1 MNGFGPCGPCKPV
14 FRLRTIRFTLSAVS
28 GARVGDIAPWTCAS
42 RASRKGREA
51 TMDETAETFA
61 ANVARYDALM
71 DVVRGRMTSRAFRG
85 DVAVPRQ
92 HIEMVLEAARHA
104 PSGANAQP
112 WHFIVVTD
120 PAVKRRIADYFV
132 DEARQRAKLKMKFPT
147 PNYRGLE
154 TAPGFI
160 VVVADFRYVRAFPV
174 LLDGSDLDRQYQAN
188 AERILL
194 QSVAAA
200 TMSAHLAAAA
210 LGYQVWWVTA
220 IGQESAQ
227 AAMRPLLGVP
237 DDLSIIDIMLFG
249 VPAKPPYKR
258 WKKTLREIASFER
271 FDMAAHQSL
280 DQIDEWVRETRHK
293 VMYRDEA
300 KVD

>member
-1 MNGFGPCGPCKPV
+1 
-14 FRLRTIRFTLSAVS
+14 
-28 GARVGDIAPWTCAS
+28 
-42 RASRKGREA
+42 
-51 TMDETAETFA
+51 MDERTAFK
-61 ANVARYDALM
+61 ANVERYHALM
-71 DVVRGRMTSRAFRG
+71 DVVRNRLTSRAFRS
-85 DVAVPRQ
+85 DAAVPRE

-112 WHFIVVTD
+112 WHYIVVTD
-120 PAVKRRIADYFV
+120 PAVKKKIADYFV
-132 DEARQRAKLKMKFPT
+132 DEARARAKLKMKFPT

-154 TAPGFI
+154 TAPGLI
-160 VVVADFRYVRAFPV
+160 VIAADFRFVRAFPV
-174 LLDGSDLDRQYQAN
+174 LLDGSDLDKLYQAN

-194 QSVAAA
+194 QSVAAS

-220 IGQESAQ
+220 IGQDNAQ
-227 AAMRPLLGVP
+227 KALRPLLGVP
-237 DDLSIIDIMLFG
+237 DDLAVIDIMAFG

-258 WKKTLREIASFER
+258 WKKTLPQIMSFDK
-271 FDMAAHQSL
+271 FDMKNHMTL
-280 DQIDEWVRETRHK
+280 DEIDAWVRETRHK

>member
-1 MNGFGPCGPCKPV
+1 
-14 FRLRTIRFTLSAVS
+14 
-28 GARVGDIAPWTCAS
+28 
-42 RASRKGREA
+42 
-51 TMDETAETFA
+51 MDETAGTFT
-61 ANVARYDALM
+61 ANVARYEALM
-71 DVVRGRMTSRAFRG
+71 DVVRGRMTSRAFRS

-120 PAVKRRIADYFV
+120 PVVKRRIADYFV

-258 WKKTLREIASFER
+258 WKKTLPEIASFER
-271 FDMAAHQSL
+271 FDMEAHQSL

>member
-1 MNGFGPCGPCKPV
+1 MTEPSP
-14 FRLRTIRFTLSAVS
+14 A
-28 GARVGDIAPWTCAS
+28 AAAPP
-42 RASRKGREA
+42 
-51 TMDETAETFA
+51 
-61 ANVARYDALM
+61 RYEALM
-71 DVVRGRMTSRAFRG
+71 DVVRNRLTSRAFRP

-92 HIEMVLEAARHA
+92 HVEMVIEAARHA

-112 WHFIVVTD
+112 WHFIAVSD
-120 PAVKRRIADYFV
+120 ADVKRRIADYFV
-132 DEARQRAKLKMKFPT
+132 EEARTRAKLKMKFPT

-154 TAPGFI
+154 TAPGFV
-160 VVVADFRYVRAFPV
+160 VVVADFRFMRAFPV
-174 LLDGSDLDRQYQAN
+174 LLDGSDLDRKYQEN

-220 IGQESAQ
+220 IGQDDAQ
-227 AAMRPLLGVP
+227 KAIKPLLGIP
-237 DDLSIIDIMLFG
+237 DDLSVIDIMLFG
-249 VPAKPPYKR
+249 VPAKAPYKR
-258 WKKTLREIASFER
+258 WKKTLPQILSWER
-271 FDMAAHQSL
+271 FDRGNYMTV
-280 DQIDEWVRETRHK
+280 DDIDAWVRETRHK